1 MKLRRILVI
10 FSLLF
15 CIMLYANPFIRQ
27 VIKLPVYS
35 EQTKITYLKP
45 NGLLSKIVSVNLV
58 PQSKTDSVFSQ
69 SARDF
74 IDFQVSYK
82 LFGIFPLKNS
92 QLEVMPSIKLL
103 PGGQSIGVAL
113 QTQGVMIV
121 GQASIMN
128 NGNKIYPAKEAG
140 IVTGDLILK
149 VNGKEVHT
157 DQDVADSVNESGKNQ
172 QSVILQIK
180 HQNQIIEKNVKTV
193 YCDESK
199 RYRIGLFVRD
209 EATGVGTL
217 TFIDPTTKKYGALGH
232 VINDTDTNQRIE
244 VSQGKITNST
254 IYAIEKSSRGHPGEK
269 QGTFSNNSKLNGN
282 IEKNTPVGIFGKI
295 NSNIPN
301 SNELLEVGWANEI
314 KEGPAKILTVIHGE
328 EIQSFDIKIERI
340 MPNRTDSKNMIISVV
355 DPKLLQLTGGIIQGM
370 SGSPIIQNGKIIG
383 AVTHVFIND
392 SQRGYGVF
400 IQNML
405 KESGILEEKQ
415 VAIGQPL
422 LAGFFYLTNI

>member
-1 MKLRRILVI
+1 
-10 FSLLF
+10 
-15 CIMLYANPFIRQ
+15 
-27 VIKLPVYS
+27 VYS
-35 EQTKITYLKP
+35 EKTKITYLKP
-45 NGLLSKIVSVNLV
+45 SGLLSKIISVDFKPKADLV
-58 PQSKTDSVFSQ
+58 LSQ
-69 SARDF
+69 TTGQDFRDF
-74 IDFQVSYK
+74 QLCYK

-92 QLEVMPSIKLL
+92 QIEVMPSIKLV
-103 PGGQSIGVAL
+103 PGGQSIGVTL

-121 GQASIMN
+121 GQASVTN
-128 NGNKIYPAKEAG
+128 NGNKIFPAKEAG
-140 IVTGDLILK
+140 IVTGDSILK

-157 DQDVADSVNESGKNQ
+157 DQDVANLVNNAGKNQ

-180 HQNQIIEKNVKTV
+180 HQNQIIEKNVKTI
-193 YCDESK
+193 YCEETK

-217 TFIDPTTKKYGALGH
+217 TFIDPITKRYGALGH

-269 QGTFSNNSKLNGN
+269 QGTFSNNSRFNGN

-295 NSNIPN
+295 NSEL
-301 SNELLEVGWANEI
+301 SNFSKEPLEVGWANEI
-314 KEGPAKILTVIHGE
+314 KEGPAKIYTVIHGE
-328 EIQSFDIKIERI
+328 QVQDFDVKIERI
-340 MPNRTDSKNMIISVV
+340 MLNRTDSKNMIISII
-355 DPKLLQLTGGIIQGM
+355 DPKLLEITGGIIQGM

-405 KESGILEEKQ
+405 KESGILEKKE
-415 VAIGQPL
+415 VAGQPL
-422 LAGFFYLTNI
+422 KWLAFFYLTKI

>member
-1 MKLRRILVI
+1 
-10 FSLLF
+10 
-15 CIMLYANPFIRQ
+15 MLYANPFIRQ

-45 NGLLSKIVSVNLV
+45 NGLLAKIISVNLV
-58 PQSKTDSVFSQ
+58 PQTKTDSVFSQ
-69 SARDF
+69 SPRDF
-74 IDFQVSYK
+74 TDFQVSYK

-92 QLEVMPSIKLL
+92 QLEVMPSVKLL
-103 PGGQSIGVAL
+103 PGGQSIGVTL

-121 GQASIMN
+121 GQASIID

-140 IVTGDLILK
+140 IVTGDFILK

-157 DQDVADSVNESGKNQ
+157 DQDVADFVNESGKSQ

-193 YCDESK
+193 YCNESK

-217 TFIDPTTKKYGALGH
+217 TFIDPISKKYGALGH

-269 QGTFSNNSKLNGN
+269 QGTFSNNSKLNGS

-295 NSNIPN
+295 NGNIPN

-328 EIQSFDIKIERI
+328 DIQSFDVKIERI

-415 VAIGQPL
+415 VAFGQPL
-422 LAGFFYLTNI
+422 LAGFFYITKI